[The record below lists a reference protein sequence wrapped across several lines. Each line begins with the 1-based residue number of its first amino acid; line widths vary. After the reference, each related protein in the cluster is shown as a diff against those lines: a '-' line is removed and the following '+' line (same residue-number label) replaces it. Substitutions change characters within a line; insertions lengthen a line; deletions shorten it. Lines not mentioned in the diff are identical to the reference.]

1 MGIIVRHACP
11 TPRGPTALRRAIAVV
26 SIIPLVVSAC
36 ARTSPETPAP
46 TGPVVAPRPA
56 KRGPV
61 TDSGGRPSPRPP
73 LPTSFEQLRDEA
85 LTLATALRGKY
96 PDLPE
101 VIDLEAMMH
110 DRFGNLAA
118 AATLWEG
125 WLETHPESP
134 EAHLRLGKYA
144 KERGEET
151 AAAEHFQKAFDAR
164 PELSGVQVLLGETLT
179 SLGRADAAEGVLA
192 RELPAT
198 VSNPNRLT
206 LLGHARM
213 QQGDYSAAK
222 ADFERALAID
232 PTSPHALYGL
242 STACG
247 RLGDNEAA
255 KRYRGQ
261 FAARKA
267 ESLSRDR
274 ATAAARLDDM
284 PSLLLALAGWYAIA
298 GGIERAGGDSS
309 AAERSWLRALDAA
322 PNQRDAAA
330 GLLDLYRRQGRED
343 EARSLVERRSATV
356 AIPAGGKN

>member
-1 MGIIVRHACP
+1 MGIVDRHGCP
-11 TPRGPTALRRAIAVV
+11 IPRRPTFLRKAIAVV
-26 SIIPLVVSAC
+26 SIILLVVSAC
-36 ARTSPETPAP
+36 ARISPETPTP
-46 TGPVVAPRPA
+46 TGPVVAPRQA
-56 KRGPV
+56 ERSPV
-61 TDSGGRPSPRPP
+61 SPPRERASPRRP
-73 LPTSFEQLRDEA
+73 LPASYEQLRDEA

-101 VIDLEAMMH
+101 AIDLEAMMH

-118 AATLWEG
+118 AGTLWEE
-125 WLETHPESP
+125 WLETHPASP

-144 KERGEET
+144 KERGDDT
-151 AAAEHFQKAFDAR
+151 IAAEHFQAAYDVR
-164 PELSGVQVLLGETLT
+164 PELPGVQVLLGEALT
-179 SLGRADAAEGVLA
+179 NLGRADAAERVLA

-213 QQGDYSAAK
+213 QQGDYTAARV
-222 ADFERALAID
+222 DFERALAIE

-247 RLGDNEAA
+247 RLGDDEAA
-255 KRYRGQ
+255 KRYRAE

-284 PSLLLALAGWYAIA
+284 PSLLIALAGWYAIA
-298 GGIERAGGDSS
+298 GRIERGGGDSA
-309 AAERSWLRALDAA
+309 AAERSWLRALDAV
-322 PNQRDAAA
+322 PNQRDASA

-343 EARSLVERRSATV
+343 EARSLVERRSATSMT
-356 AIPAGGKN
+356 PARGEN

>member
-1 MGIIVRHACP
+1 MH
-11 TPRGPTALRRAIAVV
+11 ALRVGVNDIMRAIKDENQNFPAGNVQRGNDDRVIEVTGRVV
-26 SIIPLVVSAC
+26 DPGDFADLIVARRGQAPVYLRQVATVVDGQQ
-36 ARTSPETPAP
+36 E
-46 TGPVVAPRPA
+46 
-56 KRGPV
+56 
-61 TDSGGRPSPRPP
+61 
-73 LPTSFEQLRDEA
+73 
-85 LTLATALRGKY
+85 
-96 PDLPE
+96 
-101 VIDLEAMMH
+101 LE
-110 DRFGNLAA
+110 NV
-118 AATLWEG
+118 ATLNG
-125 WLETHPESP
+125 
-134 EAHLRLGKYA
+134 
-144 KERGEET
+144 
-151 AAAEHFQKAFDAR
+151 
-164 PELSGVQVLLGETLT
+164 
-179 SLGRADAAEGVLA
+179 
-192 RELPAT
+192 
-198 VSNPNRLT
+198 
-206 LLGHARM
+206 
-213 QQGDYSAAK
+213 
-222 ADFERALAID
+222 ERALAID

-298 GGIERAGGDSS
+298 GRIERAGGDSN

>member
-1 MGIIVRHACP
+1 MGIVERHPCP
-11 TPRGPTALRRAIAVV
+11 TPRVPSAFRRAIAVA

-36 ARTSPETPAP
+36 ARTSPETPTP

-56 KRGPV
+56 ARGPV
-61 TDSGGRPSPRPP
+61 TDPGERSSPRRP
-73 LPTSFEQLRDEA
+73 LPASFEQLRDEA
-85 LTLATALRGKY
+85 LKLATALRGKY

-110 DRFGNLAA
+110 DRFGNLVAA
-118 AATLWEG
+118 GALWEE
-125 WLETHPESP
+125 WLETHPGSP

-144 KERGEET
+144 KERGEE
-151 AAAEHFQKAFDAR
+151 ALAAEHFQAAYDAR
-164 PELSGVQVLLGETLT
+164 PELPGVQVLLGEALT
-179 SLGRADAAEGVLA
+179 NLGRADAAEGVLA
-192 RELPAT
+192 REIPAT

-213 QQGDYSAAK
+213 QLGNHAVAK

-247 RLGDNEAA
+247 RLGDAAAA
-255 KRYRGQ
+255 KRYRGE

-284 PSLLLALAGWYAIA
+284 PSLLLALGGWYAIV
-298 GGIERAGGDSS
+298 GRIERAGGDSN

-322 PNQRDAAA
+322 PNQRDASA

-343 EARSLVERRSATV
+343 DARSLVERRSSTAVT
-356 AIPAGGKN
+356 PARGEH